1 VTRQADTLRV
11 LDAIGK
17 RVLWLS
23 AWMVHRANARPSVDG
38 TKVGGHQ
45 ASSAS
50 VVSLLTA
57 LYFGALG
64 PDDVVAVKAHA
75 SPAFYAIQYLRGRL
89 TAADLERLRDFDG
102 LQAYPSR
109 RKNPAIIDLSTGS
122 MGLGAVAA
130 TFAALADRY
139 IADHDLTAG
148 AAADRQKHGERAS
161 LLEHGGPRRAP
172 HVPPARN
179 RYVIVVGDAELDE
192 GNVWEALGE
201 EIVSTLDN
209 VLWIVDI
216 NRQSL
221 DRVIADARPRQLAQM
236 FGAAGWHVIELRYG
250 SRLRAL
256 FGRPGGER
264 LRQRLDAMSHRDY
277 HRLLRSAGGAAR
289 KALVTAP
296 DGSIDTALDGL
307 LAGVSDEDVLGLVGD
322 LGGHDLA
329 LIQQAY
335 AEAAQVRGRP
345 SVILAHTIKGWGLPF
360 AADPLNHTMVTTDA
374 QIVALRDALGVTAG
388 AEWAAFAPSSDE
400 AAWIAALPPLF
411 SPPPPAPV
419 PDVPETLDEEYG
431 ARASTQ
437 EAFGRVLGALGRLSA
452 ADAIVT
458 TSADVAVTTHLS
470 GWMNRRGIYWPSTRP
485 DPFADTPQAVTWK
498 ESPAGQ
504 HVELGI
510 AEHDLFLLL
519 GAFGLSAELAGRTLL
534 PIGTLYDPFVTRGLD
549 ALYHALYAGGRFV
562 VVATPS
568 GISLSPE
575 GGAHQSVITPGIGV
589 TLPGITYYEP
599 AFAREVEWVLLHAL
613 RGIADRSGDSVY
625 LRLTTRPVEQALGP
639 APTAEYRERV
649 LRGGYRLIDGRA
661 QAGYDAERAV
671 HVFAAGAMVP
681 EAVQAMT
688 VLRQRGVSPSLF
700 VATSPDLLYRGL
712 RERRPYLE
720 ELVEADEED
729 VPVVSVIDGHSHALA
744 FIGSALGVPQMAL
757 GVDSF
762 GQSGARAD
770 LYRHYGIDAAAIV
783 RAASVLLGG

>member
-1 VTRQADTLRV
+1 LRV
-11 LDAIGK
+11 LDSIQK

-23 AWMVHRANARPSVDG
+23 AWMVHRANARPGVDG

-57 LYFGALG
+57 LYFSALG

-89 TAADLERLRDFDG
+89 SAADLERLRDFEG

-130 TFAALADRY
+130 TFAALASRY
-139 IADHDLTAG
+139 IADHEPASAG
-148 AAADRQKHGERAS
+148 EKHGDRAS

-172 HVPPARN
+172 HVPPTRN
-179 RYVIVVGDAELDE
+179 RYVILVGDAELDE
-192 GNVWEALGE
+192 GNVWEAMGE

-221 DRVIADARPRQLAQM
+221 DRIIADGRPRQLADM

-256 FGRPGGER
+256 FARRGGER
-264 LRQRLDAMSHRDY
+264 LRRRLDAMSHRDY
-277 HRLLRSAGGAAR
+277 HRLLRSPAGVAR

-296 DGSIDTALDGL
+296 DGSVDAALDRL
-307 LAGVSDEDVLGLVGD
+307 LAAVGDDELIGLVGD

-329 LIQQAY
+329 LIHDAY
-335 AEAAQVRGRP
+335 AEAAQVRTRP
-345 SVILAHTIKGWGLPF
+345 TVILAHTIKGWALPF

-388 AEWAAFAPSSDE
+388 AEWEPFPPASDE

-411 SPPPPAPV
+411 SPPPPAPAPV
-419 PDVPETLDEEYG
+419 PPDSLDEEYG

-437 EAFGRVLGALGRLSA
+437 EAFGRVLGALGRLPV

-458 TSADVAVTTHLS
+458 TSADVAITTHLS
-470 GWMNRRGIYWPSTRP
+470 GWMNRRGIYWPVARP
-485 DPFADTPQAVTWK
+485 DPFADTPQAVAWK

-519 GAFGLSAELAGRTLL
+519 GALGLSAELAGRVLL

-549 ALYHALYAGGRFV
+549 ALYHALYAGGKFV

-568 GISLSPE
+568 GVSLSPE

-589 TLPGITYYEP
+589 ALPGITYYEP
-599 AFAREVEWVLLHAL
+599 AFAREVEWILLHAL
-613 RGIADRSGDSVY
+613 RGIADRSGDSLY
-625 LRLTTRPVEQALGP
+625 LRLTTKPVEQALAP
-639 APTAEYRERV
+639 PPTAEHRARV
-649 LRGGYRLIDGRA
+649 LRGAYRLLDGRA
-661 QAGYDAERAV
+661 EPQYDPDRAV

-681 EAVQAMT
+681 EAVKAT
-688 VLRQRGVSPSLF
+688 TTLRQRDIFASLF
-700 VATSPDLLYRGL
+700 VTTSPDLLYRGL
-712 RERRPYLE
+712 RDRRPYLE
-720 ELVEADEED
+720 ELVEGDEED
-729 VPVVSVIDGHSHALA
+729 VPVVSVMDGHSHALA

-757 GVDSF
+757 GVDGF

-770 LYRHYGIDAAAIV
+770 LYRHYGIDADAIV